1 MLTIIIGFIFWT
13 MTLMLGY
20 LIGERE
26 AVNMS
31 NLTKRKKIYLK

>member
-1 MLTIIIGFIFWT
+1 FIFWT

-26 AVNMS
+26 F
-31 NLTKRKKIYLK
+31 RKHE

>member
-20 LIGERE
+20 LIGERDSKHE
-26 AVNMS
+26 
-31 NLTKRKKIYLK
+31 

>member
-26 AVNMS
+26 G
-31 NLTKRKKIYLK
+31 LKHE

>member
-13 MTLMLGY
+13 MTLMLAY

-26 AVNMS
+26 G
-31 NLTKRKKIYLK
+31 RKHE

>member
-26 AVNMS
+26 GGAS
-31 NLTKRKKIYLK
+31 IILCK

>member
-20 LIGERE
+20 LIGESE
-26 AVNMS
+26 G
-31 NLTKRKKIYLK
+31 RKHE

>member
-26 AVNMS
+26 G
-31 NLTKRKKIYLK
+31 RKNE

>member
-13 MTLMLGY
+13 MTLKLGY

-26 AVNMS
+26 G
-31 NLTKRKKIYLK
+31 RKHE

>member
-26 AVNMS
+26 IGRAHV
-31 NLTKRKKIYLK
+31 

>member
-20 LIGERE
+20 LIGEK

-31 NLTKRKKIYLK
+31 NLTKCKKIYLK

>member
-20 LIGERE
+20 LLGERE
-26 AVNMS
+26 G
-31 NLTKRKKIYLK
+31 RKHE

>member
-26 AVNMS
+26 GC
-31 NLTKRKKIYLK
+31 KHE

>member
-20 LIGERE
+20 LIGER
-26 AVNMS
+26 
-31 NLTKRKKIYLK
+31 KGRKHE